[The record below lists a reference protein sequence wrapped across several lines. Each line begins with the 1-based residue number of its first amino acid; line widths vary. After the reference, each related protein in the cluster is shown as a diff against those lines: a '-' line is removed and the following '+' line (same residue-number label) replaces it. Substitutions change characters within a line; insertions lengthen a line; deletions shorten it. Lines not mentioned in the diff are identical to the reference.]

1 MGKQAGA
8 DELNIVRMFETLN
21 GKMIRR
27 FQSKAKL
34 RLDPEACADKLR
46 PQCFKFLLVLII

>member
-1 MGKQAGA
+1 MGKQAGT